1 MKLLPIKTLEKTFN
15 RYLSLDSDSPKLLA
29 PLIGKVMGI
38 HIQRP
43 KIAIYF
49 SFDENNVQLSTER
62 PATVN
67 TEIYTTLFQLMRLK
81 LSKSTSL
88 INAQF
93 HIQGDV
99 DTAQR
104 FNELFEKHQIDWEEH
119 LSKLIGDVTAHKM
132 IQLLRKPTGFIKTNK
147 EKFCQDV
154 TEYCQE
160 EAMLLPAN
168 NEVEIFRRDV
178 DELRLQIDRL
188 EARINGCKMKI
199 ATETLLPLAGEG
211 PGRGMRD

>member
-1 MKLLPIKTLEKTFN
+1 MGTKFSMKLLPIKTLEKTFN
-15 RYLSLDSDSPKLLA
+15 RYLNLDSDSPKLLK

-38 HIQRP
+38 HIKRP

-49 SFDENNVQLSTER
+49 SFNENDVQLSTE
-62 PATVN
+62 PPETVN

-81 LSKSTSL
+81 LTQSSSL
-88 INAQF
+88 INTQF

-104 FNELFEKHQIDWEEH
+104 FNELFEKHHIDWEEH

-132 IQLLRKPTGFIKTNK
+132 MQLLQKSSGVIKNNK
-147 EKFCQDV
+147 EKLSQDI

-160 EAMLLPAN
+160 EAMFLPSN

-178 DELRLQIDRL
+178 DDLRLQIDRL
-188 EARINGCKMKI
+188 QAKI
-199 ATETLLPLAGEG
+199 ELLKQKIPPNPPFEKGGIL
-211 PGRGMRD
+211 